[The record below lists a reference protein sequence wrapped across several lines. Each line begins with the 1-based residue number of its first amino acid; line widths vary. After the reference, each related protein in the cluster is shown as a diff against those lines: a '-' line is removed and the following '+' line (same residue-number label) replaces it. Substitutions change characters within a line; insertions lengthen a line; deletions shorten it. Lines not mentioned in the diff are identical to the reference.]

1 MHEDVHET
9 AQWLGKV
16 VNGWLN
22 YYAVPT
28 STQAPFAVSYGDL
41 RGFGATTLRRRSQKT
56 RTTMAHVRHASRR
69 SYWPPVRVRHPWP
82 DTRFAVNHPR

>member
-1 MHEDVHET
+1 MHDDVHET

-28 STQAPFAVSYGDL
+28 SSPTLG
-41 RGFGATTLRRRSQKT
+41 GFVRRLAWIWLTTLRRRSQKT
-56 RTTMAHVRHASRR
+56 RTTMADVTRLKALH
-69 SYWPPVRVRHPWP
+69 WPPVRVRHPWP
-82 DTRFAVNHPR
+82 ATRFAVNHPR